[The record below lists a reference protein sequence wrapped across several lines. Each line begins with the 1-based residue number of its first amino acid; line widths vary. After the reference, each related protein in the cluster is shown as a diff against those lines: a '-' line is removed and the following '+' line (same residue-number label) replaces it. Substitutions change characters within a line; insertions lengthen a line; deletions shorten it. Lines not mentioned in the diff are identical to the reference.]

1 MNPGKIILPVQ
12 SILSI
17 LERSTPEVSTLVVSI
32 RVIRLPEMVTSARTG
47 SAPVPSTI
55 EPPTSTSSRWVE
67 SRIKDNSTFR
77 SRLSD

>member
-17 LERSTPEVSTLVVSI
+17 PERSTPEVSTLVVSI
-32 RVIRLPEMVTSARTG
+32 RMIRLPAMVTSARTG

-55 EPPTSTSSRWVE
+55 KPPTRMSSPWVE
-67 SRIKDNSTFR
+67 SRITDNSTFKN
-77 SRLSD
+77 RLSG